1 MPGSSGPKADRNL
14 QQSPRKSLRLGDGEV
29 ARRRAHI
36 SVIKCGE
43 EESKCTSYATDR
55 IKRAVAKAQRCAFPR
70 LFGISHSILL
80 AIRLSFTQSLRKHF
94 GGFAMTVRFRKLQ
107 PGLLLATALS
117 VSMWSA
123 SGHAYTP
130 EQQQAC
136 SGDAFR
142 LCGYE
147 IPDIERVT
155 VCMIRNKS
163 QLSPGCRA
171 HFRPDQDAA
180 VTESSRRQASDRPRR
195 YRRDDD

>member
-1 MPGSSGPKADRNL
+1 MIARHMTFKLGSMIA
-14 QQSPRKSLRLGDGEV
+14 
-29 ARRRAHI
+29 
-36 SVIKCGE
+36 
-43 EESKCTSYATDR
+43 
-55 IKRAVAKAQRCAFPR
+55 AV
-70 LFGISHSILL
+70 
-80 AIRLSFTQSLRKHF
+80 
-94 GGFAMTVRFRKLQ
+94 
-107 PGLLLATALS
+107 LS